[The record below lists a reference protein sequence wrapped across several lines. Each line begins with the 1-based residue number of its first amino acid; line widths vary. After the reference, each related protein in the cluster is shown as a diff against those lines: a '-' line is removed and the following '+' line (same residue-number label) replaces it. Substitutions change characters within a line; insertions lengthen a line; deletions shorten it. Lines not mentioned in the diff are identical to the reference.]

1 MLRPDELSSSPEP
14 LLLLHGLGGTWRVWL
29 PVLAQLEAH
38 HRVFAPTLP
47 GHAGADVL
55 PAGSA
60 ISLASI
66 VDVLERQLDEREIDR
81 AHIAGN
87 SLGGWLALELARR
100 GRALSVVALAP
111 GGAWRSALRMAAVLG
126 AMRLSFRLTARLTG
140 HAAGIAARPRTRRLL
155 LASQVAHP
163 ERFDPA
169 ELRRSLASA
178 NAQPIVD
185 PLLAVLMS
193 APLAPL
199 ANPGCHV
206 RVAWGEEDRVI
217 PFAAYGAPLLER
229 VPGAE
234 LVMLPGV
241 GHVPMSDAPELVAR
255 TILEVTA
262 PVAHRAAA

>member
-1 MLRPDELSSSPEP
+1 MLRSDEFSTSPEP
-14 LLLLHGLGGTWRVWL
+14 LVLLHGLGGTWRVWL
-29 PVLAQLEAH
+29 PVLGQLEAH

-47 GHAGADVL
+47 GHAGAGAL

-60 ISLASI
+60 ISLEAM
-66 VDVLERQLDEREIDR
+66 VDELERQLDERGIDR

-100 GRALSVVALAP
+100 GRALSVVGFAP
-111 GGAWRSALRMAAVLG
+111 GGAWSSAVRMAALLG
-126 AMRLSFRLTARLTG
+126 AMRLGFRLTARLSG
-140 HAAGIAARPRTRRLL
+140 RAAGIAARPRARRLFL
-155 LASQVAHP
+155 VSQVAHP

-178 NAQPIVD
+178 DAQPIVD
-185 PLLAVLMS
+185 PLLAVLMQ
-193 APLAPL
+193 APLAHL
-199 ANPGCHV
+199 ADPGCHV
-206 RVAWGEEDRVI
+206 RVAWGEQDRVI

-241 GHVPMSDAPELVAR
+241 GHVPMSDDPELVAR

-262 PVAHRAAA
+262 PVAQQAAA